1 MSTYLEAA
9 RWTGRDPEPHQI
21 AAWQWAWDQTSPDA
35 REQFFE
41 MFRAAPE
48 PNTPLVQPA
57 PKDPPDGPLGELLAL
72 IRRGE
77 GSWNSVNRG
86 RAGDTPGGWTG
97 LTSMTLGEV
106 MAAQKA
112 GKVFAVGAYQFV
124 PDTLREV
131 VGKLKAGAGERFS
144 PTLQNRLAIELI
156 IGGWKRPSLSK
167 YLLGQWQDTES
178 NLGRAQNE
186 LAYEWASLPNS
197 EGRGW
202 YDGDTAGNRAHG
214 EVEEVRAVLRR
225 TRERLAAAGGDP
237 TFTPLPRL
245 TLPVQQ
251 PAIPAPDVRKVPRY
265 FSQRDNGAQSD
276 RSCFSSTC
284 AMLAA
289 LVKPGS
295 IGPGDNA
302 DLDYLNRV
310 LRHGDTI
317 HAHAQIAALRELGI
331 TARLVRNGDQKL
343 IDEQV
348 KRWGGIALGYVH
360 QGPLQQLDN
369 RSAGHWALCWGAT
382 PGLLTLHDPMGAPD
396 MMRGGF
402 LAGAS
407 GRSVEVDRAM
417 FARRWELAG
426 PPYRYA
432 PGHGWA
438 LVIDGVTA

>member
-1 MSTYLEAA
+1 MSTYLDAA

-21 AAWQWAWDQTSPDA
+21 AAWEWAWSCTPQDV
-35 REQFFE
+35 REQFLE
-41 MFRAAPE
+41 MFRAAPA
-48 PNTPLVQPA
+48 PKAPLVQPA

-112 GKVFAVGAYQFV
+112 GKLHAAGAYQFI
-124 PDTLREV
+124 PPTLAAAV
-131 VGKLKAGAGERFS
+131 AKLKLQPGELFS
-144 PTLQNRLAIELI
+144 PTTQNRLAIELI
-156 IGGWKRPSLSK
+156 LGGWKRQGLAR
-167 YLLGQWQDTES
+167 YLLGHWQDTEG
-178 NLGRAQNE
+178 NLSRAQNE

-202 YDGDTAGNRAHG
+202 YDGDSAGNRAHG
-214 EVEEVRAVLRR
+214 DVEEVRAVLRR
-225 TRERLAAAGGDP
+225 TRERLAAAPDAK
-237 TFTPLPRL
+237 PL
-245 TLPVQQ
+245 Q
-251 PAIPAPDVRKVPRY
+251 PAQPAAPARPVPRY

-276 RSCFSSTC
+276 RSCFSSAC

-289 LVKPGS
+289 TVKPGS
-295 IGPGDNA
+295 IGGGANA

-310 LRHGDTI
+310 LRHGDTV

-331 TARLVRNGDQKL
+331 TARLVRNAGQAL

-348 KRWGGIALGYVH
+348 KRWGGLALGYIH
-360 QGPLQQLDN
+360 RGPLGALDN
-369 RSAGHWALCWGAT
+369 SSAGHWAFCWMAT
-382 PGLLTLHDPMGAPD
+382 TTTITLHDSMGAPD
-396 MMRGGF
+396 VLRGGF
-402 LAGAS
+402 TGAPGQS
-407 GRSVEVDRAM
+407 VHVSRSD
-417 FARRWELAG
+417 FARRWELIG

-438 LVIDGVTA
+438 LVIDGVE

>member
-1 MSTYLEAA
+1 MSTLLDAA
-9 RWTGRDPEPHQI
+9 RWTGRDPEPHQL
-21 AAWQWAWDQTSPDA
+21 AAWNWLDQQISNEERD
-35 REQFFE
+35 EFLDL
-41 MFRAAPE
+41 FRAAPA
-48 PNTPLVQPA
+48 PKAPLVQPA

-112 GKVFAVGAYQFV
+112 GKVFAVGSYQFI
-124 PDTLREV
+124 PATLAEAV
-131 VGKLKAGAGERFS
+131 AKLKLQPGELFS

-156 IGGWKRPSLSK
+156 LGGWKRQGLSR
-167 YLLGQWQDTES
+167 YLLGHWQDTEG
-178 NLGRAQNE
+178 NLSRAQNE

-202 YDGDTAGNRAHG
+202 YDGDSAGNRAHG
-214 EVEEVRAVLRR
+214 DVEEVRAVLRR
-225 TRERLAAAGGDP
+225 TRQRLTAASEA
-237 TFTPLPRL
+237 TPL
-245 TLPVQQ
+245 Q
-251 PAIPAPDVRKVPRY
+251 PAQPEAPARPVPRY
-265 FSQRDNGAQSD
+265 FSQRDNGAQAD

-289 LVKPGS
+289 MVKPGS
-295 IGPGDNA
+295 IGPGSNA

-331 TARLVRNGDQKL
+331 TARLVRNGGQAL

-348 KRWGGIALGYVH
+348 KRWGGIALGYIH
-360 QGPLQQLDN
+360 RGPLGQLDD
-369 RSAGHWALCWGAT
+369 RSAGHWCLCWGASQES
-382 PGLLTLHDPMGAPD
+382 LTLHDPMGRPHII
-396 MMRGGF
+396 RGGF
-402 LAGAS
+402 TGES
-407 GRSVEVDRAM
+407 GQSVMVSRGE
-417 FARRWELAG
+417 FARRWELTG

-438 LVIDGVTA
+438 LVIDGVDP